1 MQLFFNSTNTKLWMN
16 YHQLHIYRVWEYLDN
31 YISNTLLFKKKINW
45 HYLRKS
51 TESIQLLLKTLKD
64 KHMILTE
71 SHLHISAPIPLPNKS
86 HLPPFP
92 IGQQNIENPLAPVRW
107 VSPFSFAVHCTSFLL
122 FWPEPH
128 RPDLSLADLRLFY
141 EHWFFLLKLT
151 PIPTIFLLSSPSW
164 STKEWL
170 KDYFFTLYNW

>member
-1 MQLFFNSTNTKLWMN
+1 MNELPSTTYILKTISVIHFCLKKNQLTLFAEVNRVNSTIAQN
-16 YHQLHIYRVWEYLDN
+16 
-31 YISNTLLFKKKINW
+31 FKRQT
-45 HYLRKS
+45 Y
-51 TESIQLLLKTLKD
+51 
-64 KHMILTE
+64 E

-92 IGQQNIENPLAPVRW
+92 TGQWKKYQQNIENPLVPVRW

>member
-1 MQLFFNSTNTKLWMN
+1 MQ
-16 YHQLHIYRVWEYLDN
+16 
-31 YISNTLLFKKKINW
+31 
-45 HYLRKS
+45 KS

-64 KHMILTE
+64 KQKILTK
-71 SHLHISAPIPLPNKS
+71 SHIFAPIPLPNKS
-86 HLPPFP
+86 HLPPSP
-92 IGQQNIENPLAPVRW
+92 TGQWKKYQQNIENPLVPVRW

-164 STKEWL
+164 STKRMIEG
-170 KDYFFTLYNW
+170 